1 MSKGFSE
8 EELEDALDSLAAYA
22 AELNNLKYPNDGM
35 TWDEFK
41 KKLNIEDS
49 LFTEDSIAEV
59 KKELGF

>member
-1 MSKGFSE
+1 MSKDFSE

-22 AELNNLKYPNDGM
+22 ATLNNLKYPDERM

-41 KKLNIEDS
+41 KKLNIEES
-49 LFTEDSIAEV
+49 LFTEDSIAQV

>member
-1 MSKGFSE
+1 
-8 EELEDALDSLAAYA
+8 
-22 AELNNLKYPNDGM
+22 M